1 MVAASF
7 HSRQTFVRGGLLLLV
22 SDSPQRALILHSKAG
37 NNSTLKPC
45 PDCWVTQTGPDGGE
59 LGNPFSEA
67 RLSRRKRSDVEGLF
81 EELGRL
87 PPGSSEAVRKSTEL
101 GVNPLNRD
109 MASPM
114 FEVMTIGE
122 PSRAA
127 TADILHVDGQV
138 RNDIDGRLYCKILK
152 SSTKY

>member
-1 MVAASF
+1 M
-7 HSRQTFVRGGLLLLV
+7 
-22 SDSPQRALILHSKAG
+22 
-37 NNSTLKPC
+37 
-45 PDCWVTQTGPDGGE
+45 
-59 LGNPFSEA
+59 
-67 RLSRRKRSDVEGLF
+67 
-81 EELGRL
+81 
-87 PPGSSEAVRKSTEL
+87 
-101 GVNPLNRD
+101 NPLNRD